1 MSWSNLI
8 VILQVIGSLALFIY
22 GMKVLSDGIQR
33 ASGGQLRSL
42 LRRLTRNTFKGI
54 AFGTFFTSLIQT
66 SSASTVMIISL
77 VNAGMISVRQSVGLI
92 MGANIGTTITAWIVS
107 FGGFLFKLSSLTLP
121 ILAIAV
127 PLYFRSDKRYKVW
140 GEAAI
145 GFALLFIG
153 LDFLIASVP
162 SFQNQEVFDFIKGF
176 TSYGMLSYLLFIIIG
191 LVITL
196 VLQSSSASMTL
207 TLAMTFN
214 GWIPVDLAA
223 YMIIGENI
231 GTCFT
236 AEVAALV
243 GNINSRRSARIHT
256 LFNVAGALIMFFFTP
271 ALLDLLEG
279 VFNIIT
285 NRTNAFASKEIS
297 TIGLAAFHTSFN
309 VLNTII
315 LVFFVPFLM
324 RIAQWTLPQT
334 NRLSANNA
342 NKQAITLSELS
353 PLEIQHQL
361 LLQGNHIDTMH
372 NLIEKEFKS
381 ISKEEQKDLLDR
393 IGDHHTQLFA
403 LKDRIEDK
411 TFKYSNSGNSQ
422 QIVRNVGTYFRI
434 SQNMCRI
441 ADLTLNLGQYIKE
454 KSETKVWLTPIQRT
468 ELYKIMD
475 SVQLAI
481 QILLQ
486 NLEKENYA
494 DVDLT
499 EAAEVERSINRHRDN
514 ANEISIENKDEF
526 DFSLKGTLLFIK
538 MISICENIGDRLYD
552 ISNDMKTN
560 KSSSNE

>member
-1 MSWSNLI
+1 
-8 VILQVIGSLALFIY
+8 
-22 GMKVLSDGIQR
+22 MKVLSDGIQR

-42 LRRLTRNTFKGI
+42 LRRLTRNTFNGI

-121 ILAIAV
+121 ILAFAV
-127 PLYFRSDKRYKVW
+127 PLYFRSDKKYKVW

-153 LDFLIASVP
+153 LDFLKASVP

-176 TSYGMLSYLLFIIIG
+176 TSYGILSYLLFIIIG

-243 GNINSRRSARIHT
+243 GNNNSRRSARIHT

-271 ALLDLLEG
+271 AVLDLLEG
-279 VFNIIT
+279 IFDFIT

-315 LVFFVPFLM
+315 LVFFIPFLM
-324 RIAQWTLPQT
+324 RIAEWTLPRT
-334 NRLSANNA
+334 NRLSASNA
-342 NKQAITLSELS
+342 NQQAITLSELS
-353 PLEIQHQL
+353 LLEIQHQL
-361 LLQGNHIDTMH
+361 LLQGKHIDTMH

-381 ISKEEQKDLLDR
+381 INKEEQKELLDR
-393 IGDHHTQLFA
+393 IADHHTQLFA

-422 QIVRNVGTYFRI
+422 QIVQNVGTYFRI

-499 EAAEVERSINRHRDN
+499 EAAEVERNINRHRDN

-526 DFSLKGTLLFIK
+526 DFNLKGTLLFIK
-538 MISICENIGDRLYD
+538 MISICENIGDRLFD
-552 ISNDMKTN
+552 ISNDMKAK

>member
-1 MSWSNLI
+1 M
-8 VILQVIGSLALFIY
+8 QVTGSLALFIY

-42 LRRLTRNTFKGI
+42 LRRLTRSNFNGI
-54 AFGTFFTSLIQT
+54 AFGTLFTSLIQS

-121 ILAIAV
+121 ILAVAV
-127 PLYFRSDKRYKVW
+127 PLFFRSDKKYKAW
-140 GEAAI
+140 GETAI

-153 LDFLIASVP
+153 LDFLKASVP

-176 TSYGMLSYLLFIIIG
+176 TSFGLLSNLLFIIIG

-196 VLQSSSASMTL
+196 IVQSSSASMTL

-214 GWIPVDLAA
+214 GWISVDLAA

-236 AEVAALV
+236 AEVAAVV
-243 GNINSRRSARIHT
+243 GNKDSRHSARIHT
-256 LFNVAGALIMFFFTP
+256 LFNVLGALIMFLLTP
-271 ALLDLLEG
+271 AVLDLLEG
-279 VFNIIT
+279 IFDVIT
-285 NRTNAFASKEIS
+285 NRTNAFASKELS

-309 VLNTII
+309 VLNTLI
-315 LVFFVPFLM
+315 LVFFIPFLIRM
-324 RIAQWTLPQT
+324 ADWTLPRG
-334 NRLSANNA
+334 NKNLSASP

-361 LLQGNHIDTMH
+361 LLQGQHIETMH

-381 ISKEEQKDLLDR
+381 ISKDEQKDLFDR
-393 IGDHHTQLFA
+393 IEQHHIQLFA

-411 TFKYSNSGNSQ
+411 SFKYSNTGNSQ
-422 QIVRNVGTYFRI
+422 QIVRNVGTYFRM

-454 KSETKVWLTPIQRT
+454 KSETKVWLTPLQRT

-475 SVQLAI
+475 SVQHAI
-481 QILLQ
+481 QILIQ
-486 NLEKENYA
+486 NLEKDNYA
-494 DVDLT
+494 DVELA
-499 EAAEVERSINRHRDN
+499 EASEVERVINQHRDK

-526 DFSLKGTLLFIK
+526 DFNLKGTLLFIK

-552 ISNDMKTN
+552 ISNDMIAN
-560 KSSSNE
+560 KSGSNI

>member
-1 MSWSNLI
+1 
-8 VILQVIGSLALFIY
+8 
-22 GMKVLSDGIQR
+22 MKVLSDGIQR

-153 LDFLIASVP
+153 LDFLKASVP

-256 LFNVAGALIMFFFTP
+256 LFNIAGALIMFFFTP

-279 VFNIIT
+279 IFDIIT

-315 LVFFVPFLM
+315 LVFFIPFLM
-324 RIAQWTLPQT
+324 RIAEWTLPRT
-334 NRLSANNA
+334 NRLRANNA

-361 LLQGNHIDTMH
+361 LLQGKHIDTMH

-381 ISKEEQKDLLDR
+381 IKKEEQKELLDR
-393 IGDHHTQLFA
+393 IGHHHTQLFA

-494 DVDLT
+494 DVDIT
-499 EAAEVERSINRHRDN
+499 EAAEVERNINQHRDN

-526 DFSLKGTLLFIK
+526 DFNLKGTLLFIK
-538 MISICENIGDRLYD
+538 MISICENIGDRIYD
-552 ISNDMKTN
+552 ISNDMKAN
-560 KSSSNE
+560 KSSSNQ

>member
-1 MSWSNLI
+1 
-8 VILQVIGSLALFIY
+8 
-22 GMKVLSDGIQR
+22 MKVLSDGIQR
-33 ASGGQLRSL
+33 ASGAQLRSL
-42 LRRLTRNTFKGI
+42 LRRLTRSNFNGI
-54 AFGTFFTSLIQT
+54 AFGTLFTSLIQT

-121 ILAIAV
+121 ILAFAV
-127 PLYFRSDKRYKVW
+127 PLFFRSNKKYKVW
-140 GEAAI
+140 GETAI

-153 LDFLIASVP
+153 LDFLKASVP
-162 SFQNQEVFDFIKGF
+162 SFQNQEVFDFIKDF
-176 TSYGMLSYLLFIIIG
+176 TSYGQLSFLLFIIIG
-191 LVITL
+191 LFITL
-196 VLQSSSASMTL
+196 ILQSSSASMTL

-214 GWIPVDLAA
+214 GWLPVDLAA

-243 GNINSRRSARIHT
+243 GNKYSRRSARIHT
-256 LFNVAGALIMFFFTP
+256 LFNVVGALIMFFFTP
-271 ALLDLLEG
+271 AILDLLEG
-279 VFNIIT
+279 IFDMIT
-285 NRTNAFASKEIS
+285 NRTNSFASKELS

-309 VLNTII
+309 VFNTII
-315 LVFFVPFLM
+315 LVSFIPFLM
-324 RIAQWTLPQT
+324 RVAQWTLP
-334 NRLSANNA
+334 RESKNA
-342 NKQAITLSELS
+342 ATSTNKQAITLSELS

-361 LLQGNHIDTMH
+361 LLQGKHIETMH

-381 ISKEEQKDLLDR
+381 IDQEEQKELMDR
-393 IGDHHTQLFA
+393 IGQLHAELFD
-403 LKDRIEDK
+403 LKDLIEDK

-422 QIVRNVGTYFRI
+422 KIVRNVGTYFRM

-454 KSETKVWLTPIQRT
+454 KSETKVWLTPLQRT

-486 NLEKENYA
+486 NLKKDNYA

-499 EAAEVERSINRHRDN
+499 EASEVERVINRHRDH
-514 ANEISIENKDEF
+514 ASEISIENKDEF
-526 DFSLKGTLLFIK
+526 DFNLSGTLLFIK

-552 ISNDMKTN
+552 ISNDMIVN
-560 KSSSNE
+560 KKGGV

>member
-1 MSWSNLI
+1 
-8 VILQVIGSLALFIY
+8 
-22 GMKVLSDGIQR
+22 MKVLSDGIQR

-42 LRRLTRNTFKGI
+42 LRRLTRNTFNGI

-121 ILAIAV
+121 ILAFAV
-127 PLYFRSDKRYKVW
+127 PLYFRSDKKYKVW

-153 LDFLIASVP
+153 LDFLKASVP

-191 LVITL
+191 LAITL

-214 GWIPVDLAA
+214 GWISVDLAA

-243 GNINSRRSARIHT
+243 GNINSRLSARIHT
-256 LFNVAGALIMFFFTP
+256 IFNIAGALIMFLFTP
-271 ALLDLLEG
+271 AVLDLLEG
-279 VFNIIT
+279 IFDVIT
-285 NRTNAFASKEIS
+285 SRTNSFDSKELS

-309 VLNTII
+309 VLNTFI
-315 LVFFVPFLM
+315 LVFFIPFLI
-324 RIAQWTLPQT
+324 RIAKWTLPNT
-334 NRLSANNA
+334 NRIRSKSA

-361 LLQGNHIDTMH
+361 LLQGKHIDTMH

-381 ISKEEQKDLLDR
+381 INKEEQKELLDR
-393 IGDHHTQLFA
+393 IADHHTQLFA

-422 QIVRNVGTYFRI
+422 QIVQNVGTYFRI

-499 EAAEVERSINRHRDN
+499 EAAEVERNINRHRDN

-526 DFSLKGTLLFIK
+526 DFNLKGTLLFIK
-538 MISICENIGDRLYD
+538 MISICENIGDRLFD
-552 ISNDMKTN
+552 ISNDMKAK

>member
-1 MSWSNLI
+1 
-8 VILQVIGSLALFIY
+8 
-22 GMKVLSDGIQR
+22 MKVLSDGIQR
-33 ASGGQLRSL
+33 ASGGQLRTL
-42 LRRLTRNTFKGI
+42 LRQLTRNTFNGI

-121 ILAIAV
+121 ILAFAV
-127 PLYFRSDKRYKVW
+127 PLYFRSDKKYKVW

-153 LDFLIASVP
+153 LDFLKASVP

-191 LVITL
+191 LAITL

-214 GWIPVDLAA
+214 GWISVDLAA

-243 GNINSRRSARIHT
+243 GNINSRLSARIHT
-256 LFNVAGALIMFFFTP
+256 IFNIAGALIMFLFTP
-271 ALLDLLEG
+271 AVLDLLEG
-279 VFNIIT
+279 IFDVIT
-285 NRTNAFASKEIS
+285 SRTNSFDSKELS

-309 VLNTII
+309 VLNTFI
-315 LVFFVPFLM
+315 LVFFIPFLI
-324 RIAQWTLPQT
+324 RIAKWTLPNT
-334 NRLSANNA
+334 NRIRSKSA

-361 LLQGNHIDTMH
+361 LLQGKHIDTMH

-381 ISKEEQKDLLDR
+381 INKEEQKELLDR
-393 IGDHHTQLFA
+393 IADHHTQLFA

-422 QIVRNVGTYFRI
+422 QIVQNVGTYFRI

-499 EAAEVERSINRHRDN
+499 EAAEVERNINRHRDN

-526 DFSLKGTLLFIK
+526 DFNLKGTLLFIK
-538 MISICENIGDRLYD
+538 MISICENIGDRLFD
-552 ISNDMKTN
+552 ISNDMKAK

>member
-8 VILQVIGSLALFIY
+8 VILQVTGSLALFIY

-33 ASGGQLRSL
+33 ASGAQLRSL
-42 LRRLTRNTFKGI
+42 LRRLTRSNFNGI
-54 AFGTFFTSLIQT
+54 AFGTLFTSLIQT

-121 ILAIAV
+121 ILAFAV
-127 PLYFRSDKRYKVW
+127 PLFFRSNKKYKVW
-140 GEAAI
+140 GETAI

-153 LDFLIASVP
+153 LDFLKASVP
-162 SFQNQEVFDFIKGF
+162 SFQNQEVFDFIKDF
-176 TSYGMLSYLLFIIIG
+176 TSYGQLSFLLFIIIG
-191 LVITL
+191 LFITL
-196 VLQSSSASMTL
+196 ILQSSSASMTL

-214 GWIPVDLAA
+214 GWLPVDLAA

-243 GNINSRRSARIHT
+243 GNKYSRRSARIHT
-256 LFNVAGALIMFFFTP
+256 LFNVVGALIMFFFTP
-271 ALLDLLEG
+271 AILDLLEG
-279 VFNIIT
+279 IFDMIT
-285 NRTNAFASKEIS
+285 NRTNSFASKELS

-309 VLNTII
+309 VFNTII
-315 LVFFVPFLM
+315 LVSFIPFLM
-324 RIAQWTLPQT
+324 RVAQWTLP
-334 NRLSANNA
+334 RESKNA
-342 NKQAITLSELS
+342 ATSTNKQAITLSELS

-361 LLQGNHIDTMH
+361 LLQGKHIETMH

-381 ISKEEQKDLLDR
+381 IDQEEQKELMDR
-393 IGDHHTQLFA
+393 IGQLHAELFD
-403 LKDRIEDK
+403 LKDLIEDK

-422 QIVRNVGTYFRI
+422 KIVRNVGTYFRM

-454 KSETKVWLTPIQRT
+454 KSETKVWLTPLQRT

-486 NLEKENYA
+486 NLKKDNYA

-499 EAAEVERSINRHRDN
+499 EASEVERVINRHRDH
-514 ANEISIENKDEF
+514 ASEISIENKDEF
-526 DFSLKGTLLFIK
+526 DFNLSGTLLFIK

-552 ISNDMKTN
+552 ISNDMIVN
-560 KSSSNE
+560 KKGGV

>member
-1 MSWSNLI
+1 
-8 VILQVIGSLALFIY
+8 
-22 GMKVLSDGIQR
+22 MKVLSDGIQR

-42 LRRLTRNTFKGI
+42 LRRLTRSNFNGI
-54 AFGTFFTSLIQT
+54 AFGTLFTSLIQS

-121 ILAIAV
+121 ILAVAV
-127 PLYFRSDKRYKVW
+127 PLFFRSDKKYKAW
-140 GEAAI
+140 GETAI

-153 LDFLIASVP
+153 LDFLKASVP

-176 TSYGMLSYLLFIIIG
+176 TSFGLLSNLLFIIIG

-196 VLQSSSASMTL
+196 IVQSSSASMTL

-214 GWIPVDLAA
+214 GWISVDLAA

-236 AEVAALV
+236 AEVAAVV
-243 GNINSRRSARIHT
+243 GNKDSRHSARIHT
-256 LFNVAGALIMFFFTP
+256 LFNVLGALIMFLLTP
-271 ALLDLLEG
+271 AVLDLLEG
-279 VFNIIT
+279 IFDVIT
-285 NRTNAFASKEIS
+285 NRTNAFASKELS

-309 VLNTII
+309 VLNTLI
-315 LVFFVPFLM
+315 LVFFIPFLIRM
-324 RIAQWTLPQT
+324 ADWTLPRG
-334 NRLSANNA
+334 NKNLSASP

-361 LLQGNHIDTMH
+361 LLQGQHIETMH

-381 ISKEEQKDLLDR
+381 ISKDEQKDLFDR
-393 IGDHHTQLFA
+393 IEQHYIQLFA

-411 TFKYSNSGNSQ
+411 SFKYSNTGNSQ
-422 QIVRNVGTYFRI
+422 QIVRNVGTYFRM

-454 KSETKVWLTPIQRT
+454 KSETKVWLTPLQRT

-475 SVQLAI
+475 SVQHAI
-481 QILLQ
+481 QILIQ
-486 NLEKENYA
+486 NLEKDNYA
-494 DVDLT
+494 DVELA
-499 EAAEVERSINRHRDN
+499 EASEVERVINQHRDK

-526 DFSLKGTLLFIK
+526 DFNLKGTLLFIK

-552 ISNDMKTN
+552 ISNDMIAN
-560 KSSSNE
+560 KSGSNI

>member
-8 VILQVIGSLALFIY
+8 VILQVTGSLALFIY

-42 LRRLTRNTFKGI
+42 LRRLTRSNFNGI
-54 AFGTFFTSLIQT
+54 AFGTLFTSLIQS

-121 ILAIAV
+121 ILAVAV
-127 PLYFRSDKRYKVW
+127 PLFFRSDKKYKAW
-140 GEAAI
+140 GETAI

-153 LDFLIASVP
+153 LDFLKASVP

-176 TSYGMLSYLLFIIIG
+176 TSFGLLSNLLFIIIG

-196 VLQSSSASMTL
+196 IVQSSSASMTL

-214 GWIPVDLAA
+214 GWISVDLAA

-236 AEVAALV
+236 AEVAAVV
-243 GNINSRRSARIHT
+243 GNKDSRHSARIHT
-256 LFNVAGALIMFFFTP
+256 LFNVLGALIMFLLTP
-271 ALLDLLEG
+271 AVLDLLEG
-279 VFNIIT
+279 IFDVIT
-285 NRTNAFASKEIS
+285 NRTNAFASKELS

-309 VLNTII
+309 VLNTLI
-315 LVFFVPFLM
+315 LVFFIPFLIRM
-324 RIAQWTLPQT
+324 ADWTLPRG
-334 NRLSANNA
+334 NKNLSASP

-361 LLQGNHIDTMH
+361 LLQGQHIETMH

-381 ISKEEQKDLLDR
+381 ISKDEQKDLFDR
-393 IGDHHTQLFA
+393 IEQHYIQLFA

-411 TFKYSNSGNSQ
+411 SFKYSNTGNSQ
-422 QIVRNVGTYFRI
+422 QIVRNVGTYFRM

-454 KSETKVWLTPIQRT
+454 KSETKVWLTPLQRT

-475 SVQLAI
+475 SVQHAI
-481 QILLQ
+481 QILIQ
-486 NLEKENYA
+486 NLEKDNYA
-494 DVDLT
+494 DVELA
-499 EAAEVERSINRHRDN
+499 EASEVERVINQHRDK

-526 DFSLKGTLLFIK
+526 DFNLKGTLLFIK

-552 ISNDMKTN
+552 ISNDMIAN
-560 KSSSNE
+560 KSGSNI

>member
-1 MSWSNLI
+1 
-8 VILQVIGSLALFIY
+8 LQVTGSLALFIY

-42 LRRLTRNTFKGI
+42 LRRLTRSNFNGI
-54 AFGTFFTSLIQT
+54 AFGTLFTSLIQS

-121 ILAIAV
+121 ILAVAV
-127 PLYFRSDKRYKVW
+127 PLFFRSDKKYKAW
-140 GEAAI
+140 GETAI

-153 LDFLIASVP
+153 LDFLKASVP

-176 TSYGMLSYLLFIIIG
+176 TSFGLLSNLLFIIIG

-196 VLQSSSASMTL
+196 IVQSSSASMTL

-214 GWIPVDLAA
+214 GWISVDLAA

-236 AEVAALV
+236 AEVAAVV
-243 GNINSRRSARIHT
+243 GNKDSRHSARIHT
-256 LFNVAGALIMFFFTP
+256 LFNVLGALIMFLLTP
-271 ALLDLLEG
+271 AVLDLLEG
-279 VFNIIT
+279 IFDVIT
-285 NRTNAFASKEIS
+285 NRTNAFASKELS

-309 VLNTII
+309 VLNTLI
-315 LVFFVPFLM
+315 LVFFIPFLIRM
-324 RIAQWTLPQT
+324 ADWTLPRG
-334 NRLSANNA
+334 NKNLSASP

-361 LLQGNHIDTMH
+361 LLQGQHIETMH

-381 ISKEEQKDLLDR
+381 ISKDEQKDLFDR
-393 IGDHHTQLFA
+393 IEQHYIQLFA

-411 TFKYSNSGNSQ
+411 SFKYSNTGNSQ
-422 QIVRNVGTYFRI
+422 QIVRNVGTYFRM

-454 KSETKVWLTPIQRT
+454 KSETKVWLTPLQRT

-475 SVQLAI
+475 SVQHAI
-481 QILLQ
+481 QILIQ
-486 NLEKENYA
+486 NLEKDNYA
-494 DVDLT
+494 DVELA
-499 EAAEVERSINRHRDN
+499 EASEVERVINQHRDK

-526 DFSLKGTLLFIK
+526 DFNLKGTLLFIK

-552 ISNDMKTN
+552 ISNDMIAN
-560 KSSSNE
+560 KSGSNI

>member
-1 MSWSNLI
+1 MSWSNVI
-8 VILQVIGSLALFIY
+8 VILQVTGSLALFIY

-33 ASGGQLRSL
+33 ASGAQLRTL
-42 LRRLTRNTFKGI
+42 LRRLTRSNFNGI
-54 AFGTFFTSLIQT
+54 AFGTLFTSLIQT

-77 VNAGMISVRQSVGLI
+77 VNAGMITVRQSVGLI

-121 ILAIAV
+121 ILAFAV
-127 PLYFRSDKRYKVW
+127 PLFFRSDKRYKVW
-140 GEAAI
+140 GETAI

-153 LDFLIASVP
+153 LDFLKASVP

-176 TSYGMLSYLLFIIIG
+176 TSYGQLSFLLFIIIG
-191 LVITL
+191 LMITL
-196 VLQSSSASMTL
+196 ILQSSSASMTL

-214 GWIPVDLAA
+214 GWLPVDLAA

-243 GNINSRRSARIHT
+243 GNIYSRRSARIHT
-256 LFNVAGALIMFFFTP
+256 LFNIAGAMIMFFFTP
-271 ALLDLLEG
+271 AILDLLESI
-279 VFNIIT
+279 FDMIT
-285 NRTNAFASKEIS
+285 NRTNAFASKELS

-309 VLNTII
+309 IINTII
-315 LVFFVPFLM
+315 LVFFIPLLM
-324 RIAQWTLPQT
+324 RIAQWTLPRE
-334 NRLSANNA
+334 NKSASTST

-361 LLQGNHIDTMH
+361 LLQGKHIETMH

-381 ISKEEQKDLLDR
+381 IDKEEQKASLNR
-393 IGDHHTQLFA
+393 IKELHGELFN
-403 LKDRIEDK
+403 LKDLIEDK
-411 TFKYSNSGNSQ
+411 TFKYSNTGNSQ
-422 QIVRNVGTYFRI
+422 KIVRNVGTYFRM

-454 KSETKVWLTPIQRT
+454 KSETKVWLTPLQRT

-486 NLEKENYA
+486 NLEKDNY
-494 DVDLT
+494 DNVDLT
-499 EAAEVERSINRHRDN
+499 EASEVERVINRHRDN

-526 DFSLKGTLLFIK
+526 DFNLSGTLLFIK

-552 ISNDMKTN
+552 ISNDMIVN
-560 KSSSNE
+560 KKGGI

>member
-1 MSWSNLI
+1 
-8 VILQVIGSLALFIY
+8 LQVTGSLALFIY

-42 LRRLTRNTFKGI
+42 LRRLTRSNFNGI
-54 AFGTFFTSLIQT
+54 AFGTLFTSLIQS

-121 ILAIAV
+121 ILAVAV
-127 PLYFRSDKRYKVW
+127 PLFFRSDKKYKAW
-140 GEAAI
+140 GETAI

-153 LDFLIASVP
+153 LDFLKASVP

-176 TSYGMLSYLLFIIIG
+176 TSFGLLSNLLFIIIG

-196 VLQSSSASMTL
+196 IVQSSSASMTL

-214 GWIPVDLAA
+214 GWISVDLAA

-236 AEVAALV
+236 AEVAAVV
-243 GNINSRRSARIHT
+243 GNKDSRHSARIHT
-256 LFNVAGALIMFFFTP
+256 LFNVLGALIMFLLTP
-271 ALLDLLEG
+271 AVLDLLEG
-279 VFNIIT
+279 IFDVIT
-285 NRTNAFASKEIS
+285 NRTNAFASKELS

-309 VLNTII
+309 VLNTLI
-315 LVFFVPFLM
+315 LVFFIPFLIRM
-324 RIAQWTLPQT
+324 ADWTLPRG
-334 NRLSANNA
+334 NKNLSASP

-361 LLQGNHIDTMH
+361 LLQGQHIETMH

-381 ISKEEQKDLLDR
+381 ISKDEQKDLFDR
-393 IGDHHTQLFA
+393 IEQHHIQLFA

-411 TFKYSNSGNSQ
+411 SFKYSNTGNSQ
-422 QIVRNVGTYFRI
+422 QIVRNVGTYFRM

-454 KSETKVWLTPIQRT
+454 KSETKVWLTPLQRT

-475 SVQLAI
+475 SVQHAI
-481 QILLQ
+481 QILIQ
-486 NLEKENYA
+486 NLEKDNYA
-494 DVDLT
+494 DVELA
-499 EAAEVERSINRHRDN
+499 EASEVERVINQHRDK

-526 DFSLKGTLLFIK
+526 DFNLKGTLLFIK

-552 ISNDMKTN
+552 ISNDMIAN
-560 KSSSNE
+560 KSGSNI

>member
-1 MSWSNLI
+1 
-8 VILQVIGSLALFIY
+8 
-22 GMKVLSDGIQR
+22 MKVLSDGIQR
-33 ASGGQLRSL
+33 ASGAQLRSL
-42 LRRLTRNTFKGI
+42 LRRLTRSNFNGI
-54 AFGTFFTSLIQT
+54 AFGTLFTSLIQT

-121 ILAIAV
+121 ILAFAV
-127 PLYFRSDKRYKVW
+127 PLFFRSNKKYKVW
-140 GEAAI
+140 GETAI

-153 LDFLIASVP
+153 LDFLKASVP
-162 SFQNQEVFDFIKGF
+162 SFQNQEVFDFIKDF
-176 TSYGMLSYLLFIIIG
+176 TSYGQLSFLLFIIIG
-191 LVITL
+191 LFITL
-196 VLQSSSASMTL
+196 ILQSSSASMTL

-214 GWIPVDLAA
+214 GWLPVDLAA

-243 GNINSRRSARIHT
+243 GNKYSRRSARIHT
-256 LFNVAGALIMFFFTP
+256 LFNVVGALVMFFFTP
-271 ALLDLLEG
+271 AILDLLEG
-279 VFNIIT
+279 IFDMIT
-285 NRTNAFASKEIS
+285 NRTNSFASKELS

-309 VLNTII
+309 VFNTII
-315 LVFFVPFLM
+315 LVSFIPFLM
-324 RIAQWTLPQT
+324 RVAQWTLP
-334 NRLSANNA
+334 RESKNA
-342 NKQAITLSELS
+342 ATSTNKQAITLSELS

-361 LLQGNHIDTMH
+361 LLQGKHIETMH

-381 ISKEEQKDLLDR
+381 IDQEEQKELMDR
-393 IGDHHTQLFA
+393 IGQLHAELFD
-403 LKDRIEDK
+403 LKDLIEDK

-422 QIVRNVGTYFRI
+422 KIVRNVGTYFRM

-454 KSETKVWLTPIQRT
+454 KSETKVWLTPLQRT

-486 NLEKENYA
+486 NLKKDNYA

-499 EAAEVERSINRHRDN
+499 EASEVERVINRHRDH
-514 ANEISIENKDEF
+514 ASEISIENKDEF
-526 DFSLKGTLLFIK
+526 DFNLSGTLLFIK

-552 ISNDMKTN
+552 ISNDMIVN
-560 KSSSNE
+560 KKGGV

>member
-1 MSWSNLI
+1 
-8 VILQVIGSLALFIY
+8 
-22 GMKVLSDGIQR
+22 MKVLSDGIQR
-33 ASGGQLRSL
+33 ASGAQLRSL
-42 LRRLTRNTFKGI
+42 LRRLTRSNFNGI
-54 AFGTFFTSLIQT
+54 AFGTLFTSLIQT

-121 ILAIAV
+121 ILAFAV
-127 PLYFRSDKRYKVW
+127 PLFFRSNKKYKVW
-140 GEAAI
+140 GETAI

-153 LDFLIASVP
+153 LDFLKASVP
-162 SFQNQEVFDFIKGF
+162 SFQNQEVFDFIKDF
-176 TSYGMLSYLLFIIIG
+176 TSYGQLSFLLFIIIG
-191 LVITL
+191 LFITL
-196 VLQSSSASMTL
+196 ILQSSSASMTL

-214 GWIPVDLAA
+214 GWLPVDLAA

-243 GNINSRRSARIHT
+243 GNKYSRRSARIHT
-256 LFNVAGALIMFFFTP
+256 LFNVVGALIMFFFTP
-271 ALLDLLEG
+271 AILDLLEG
-279 VFNIIT
+279 IFDMIT
-285 NRTNAFASKEIS
+285 NRTNSFASKELS

-309 VLNTII
+309 VFNTII
-315 LVFFVPFLM
+315 LVSFIPFLM
-324 RIAQWTLPQT
+324 RVAQWTLPQE
-334 NRLSANNA
+334 SKNA
-342 NKQAITLSELS
+342 ATSTNKQAITLSELS

-361 LLQGNHIDTMH
+361 LLQGKHIETMH

-381 ISKEEQKDLLDR
+381 IDQEEQKELMDR
-393 IGDHHTQLFA
+393 IGQLHAELFD
-403 LKDRIEDK
+403 LKDLIEDK

-422 QIVRNVGTYFRI
+422 KIVRNVGTYFRM

-454 KSETKVWLTPIQRT
+454 KSETKVWLTPLQRT

-486 NLEKENYA
+486 NLKKDNYA

-499 EAAEVERSINRHRDN
+499 EASEVERVINRHRDH
-514 ANEISIENKDEF
+514 ASEISIENKDEF
-526 DFSLKGTLLFIK
+526 DFNLSGTLLFIK
-538 MISICENIGDRLYD
+538 LSLIHI
-552 ISNDMKTN
+552 
-560 KSSSNE
+560 

>member
-1 MSWSNLI
+1 M
-8 VILQVIGSLALFIY
+8 ALFIY

-153 LDFLIASVP
+153 LDFLKASVP

>member
-33 ASGGQLRSL
+33 ASGGQLRTL
-42 LRRLTRNTFKGI
+42 LRQLTRNTFNGI

-121 ILAIAV
+121 ILAFAV
-127 PLYFRSDKRYKVW
+127 PLYFRSDKKYKVW

-153 LDFLIASVP
+153 LDFLKASVP

-191 LVITL
+191 LAITL

-214 GWIPVDLAA
+214 GWISVDLAA

-243 GNINSRRSARIHT
+243 GNINSRLSARIHT
-256 LFNVAGALIMFFFTP
+256 IFNIAGALIMFLFTP
-271 ALLDLLEG
+271 AVLDLLEG
-279 VFNIIT
+279 IFDVIT
-285 NRTNAFASKEIS
+285 SRTNSFDSKELS

-309 VLNTII
+309 VLNTFI
-315 LVFFVPFLM
+315 LVFFIPFLI
-324 RIAQWTLPQT
+324 RIAKWTLPNT
-334 NRLSANNA
+334 NRIRSKSA

-361 LLQGNHIDTMH
+361 LLQGKHIDTMH

-381 ISKEEQKDLLDR
+381 INKEEQKELLDR
-393 IGDHHTQLFA
+393 IADHHTQLFA

-422 QIVRNVGTYFRI
+422 QIVQNVGTYFRI

-499 EAAEVERSINRHRDN
+499 EAAEVERNINRHRDN

-526 DFSLKGTLLFIK
+526 DFNLKGTLLFIK
-538 MISICENIGDRLYD
+538 MISICENIGDRLFD
-552 ISNDMKTN
+552 ISNDMKAK

>member
-1 MSWSNLI
+1 M
-8 VILQVIGSLALFIY
+8 QVTGSLALFIY

-42 LRRLTRNTFKGI
+42 LRRLTRSNFNGI
-54 AFGTFFTSLIQT
+54 AFGTLFTSLIQS

-121 ILAIAV
+121 ILAVAV
-127 PLYFRSDKRYKVW
+127 PLFFRSDKKYKAW
-140 GEAAI
+140 GETAI

-153 LDFLIASVP
+153 LDFLKASVP

-176 TSYGMLSYLLFIIIG
+176 TSFGLLSNLLFIIIG

-196 VLQSSSASMTL
+196 IVQSSSASMTL

-214 GWIPVDLAA
+214 GWISVDLAA

-236 AEVAALV
+236 AEVAAVV
-243 GNINSRRSARIHT
+243 GNKDSRHSARIHT
-256 LFNVAGALIMFFFTP
+256 LFNVLGALIMFLLTP
-271 ALLDLLEG
+271 AVLDLLEG
-279 VFNIIT
+279 IFDVIT
-285 NRTNAFASKEIS
+285 NRTNAFASKELS

-309 VLNTII
+309 VLNTLI
-315 LVFFVPFLM
+315 LVFFIPFLIRM
-324 RIAQWTLPQT
+324 ADWTLPRG
-334 NRLSANNA
+334 NKNLSASP

-361 LLQGNHIDTMH
+361 LLQGQHIETMH

-381 ISKEEQKDLLDR
+381 ISKDEQKDLFDR
-393 IGDHHTQLFA
+393 IEQHYIQLFA

-411 TFKYSNSGNSQ
+411 SFKYSNTGNSQ
-422 QIVRNVGTYFRI
+422 QIVRNVGTYFRM

-454 KSETKVWLTPIQRT
+454 KSETKVWLTPLQRT

-475 SVQLAI
+475 SVQHAI
-481 QILLQ
+481 QILIQ
-486 NLEKENYA
+486 NLEKDNYA
-494 DVDLT
+494 DVELA
-499 EAAEVERSINRHRDN
+499 EASEVERVINQHRDK

-526 DFSLKGTLLFIK
+526 DFNLKGTLLFIK

-552 ISNDMKTN
+552 ISNDMIAN
-560 KSSSNE
+560 KSGSNI